1 MLRLLVD
8 FLSGIIRV
16 LAAVFIV
23 GGAFAGYVQAPSL
36 DVEPWAGALI
46 GFAAGF
52 LAASLGAG
60 LFACFILIENHLR
73 VLADAHVQSGKL
85 PVTTQQ
91 EEPVEDKTPN
101 ETALE
106 RAERVAAYTEKYRS
120 QTVEQT
126 SGRETA
132 KPETPAAGEPKKA
145 EKQTQ

>member
-73 VLADAHVQSGKL
+73 VLADAHVQSGKPL
-85 PVTTQQ
+85 PTAQQ
-91 EEPVEDKTPN
+91 EERPEDKAPD

-120 QTVEQT
+120 QTVDQAAERT
-126 SGRETA
+126 S
-132 KPETPAAGEPKKA
+132 PETQAGADAKKP
-145 EKQTQ
+145 

>member
-73 VLADAHVQSGKL
+73 VLADAHAQSGKAL
-85 PVTTQQ
+85 PTTQP
-91 EEPVEDKTPN
+91 EERPEDKAPN

-120 QTVEQT
+120 QTVDHAAERT
-126 SGRETA
+126 S
-132 KPETPAAGEPKKA
+132 PETQADADPKKA
-145 EKQTQ
+145 AKQV